1 MAGALSRRDIDT
13 FKEDASLLQV
23 VDDTCSS
30 PVSTCC
36 IVSFPTPTW
45 LADLKAS
52 YESNQV
58 VQGLLQSLQEGKQ
71 ASKGFSLQNGFSLYK
86 GRLYLGS
93 QGDLKTIML
102 QQIHNRPLR
111 GHSRYLKSLHKLQQ
125 DFYWLGMK
133 KDLKM
138 HIQECD
144 TCQKDK
150 TETCKSTGLL

>member
-1 MAGALSRRDIDT
+1 VVGALSRRDIDI
-13 FKEDASLLQV
+13 FEEDASLLQV

-71 ASKGFSLQNGFSLYK
+71 ASKGFSLQNGFLLYK

-93 QGDLKTIML
+93 QGDLKTTVL
-102 QQIHNRPLR
+102 
-111 GHSRYLKSLHKLQQ
+111 
-125 DFYWLGMK
+125 
-133 KDLKM
+133 
-138 HIQECD
+138 
-144 TCQKDK
+144 
-150 TETCKSTGLL
+150 